1 MPKPTERKP
10 RGYWQDLNNLEQ
22 ELKAFAAQQGLGNT
36 MPTKSQ
42 LAQANR
48 YDLWN
53 AIIRYGGLV
62 AVAQQLDLNGAKGC
76 RPRGYWQEF
85 RNLQSELNAFIAEY
99 KLNAQTMPSTTQL
112 RRAKRWTILKAIH
125 TYGGYSTVATQLGL
139 QSTCRTGK

>member
-10 RGYWQDLNNLEQ
+10 RGYWPDLNNLEQ

-53 AIIRYGGLV
+53 AIIRHGGLV

-76 RPRGYWQEF
+76 RPRGYWQDFDKLKE
-85 RNLQSELNAFIAEY
+85 ELVAFMASHGLGDTMPTCSQLIKAQRADLLRPIVLHGGFIAV
-99 KLNAQTMPSTTQL
+99 A
-112 RRAKRWTILKAIH
+112 RR
-125 TYGGYSTVATQLGL
+125 LGL
-139 QSTCRTGK
+139 KGG